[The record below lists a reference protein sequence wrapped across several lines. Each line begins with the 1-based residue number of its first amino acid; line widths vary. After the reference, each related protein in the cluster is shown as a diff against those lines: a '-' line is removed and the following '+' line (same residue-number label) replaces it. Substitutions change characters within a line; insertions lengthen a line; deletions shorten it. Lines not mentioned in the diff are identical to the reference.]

1 MENKNGCWF
10 CNEESRYFDEESFE
24 VSKCRNEMYVE
35 DKYIYEARV
44 AVIEIKFCPFCG
56 KELEK

>member
-10 CNEESRYFDEESFE
+10 CDGEAKNFQNDGYE
-24 VSKCRNEMYVE
+24 VSGCKDEMYIE
-35 DKYIYEARV
+35 DRYTHEAGT